1 MMLTPQQIKARDREL
16 EVKANDGTLELMR
29 FRYEQTIGDPD
40 GGYTYAAYAALVD
53 RSAVTVRSD
62 AVGYKLWTEAGDG
75 SEPSLSPNDYR
86 KLADQSEGNRTAIIA
101 AADVANVSPA
111 EASHGRRPEV
121 KAAVEA
127 AKTAV
132 TDAIKTGKEPTV
144 AATEAAQKAIREHK
158 AQQDEI
164 LEQSKPAPDYREP
177 IYNHQTDLAKIA
189 EQLWLVGAHLRQ
201 QADRPLR
208 DSDREGIVELLSLIG
223 RVTEQLLAQVE
234 RGVEMD
240 EALAELIA
248 EAM

>member
-1 MMLTPQQIKARDREL
+1 MWL
-16 EVKANDGTLELMR
+16 EAD
-29 FRYEQTIGDPD
+29 DPLR
-40 GGYTYAAYAALVD
+40 GGRT
-53 RSAVTVRSD
+53 
-62 AVGYKLWTEAGDG
+62 
-75 SEPSLSPNDYR
+75 PNDNR
-86 KLADQSEGNRTAIIA
+86 HLADSSEDNRTAIIA

-111 EASHGRRPEV
+111 EAKQGRRPEV

-132 TDAIKTGKEPTV
+132 DEAIKTGAEPTV
-144 AATEAAQKAIREHK
+144 AATKAAQKAIREHK

-164 LEQSKPAPDYREP
+164 LEQSKPAPGYREP
-177 IYNHQTDLAKIA
+177 IYTHQTDLAKIA